1 MRTILNTYTNGNHM
15 VTIYSDGTKIKETL
29 DPMADHFTY
38 DFPENF
44 DIKITDQCDGGCVY
58 CHENSTVNGKHG
70 DLRALE
76 PMIATLHSGTECA
89 CLRGNTIV
97 HTPYGSK
104 EIKDLKVGDTIFNG
118 KNGVSVVSKIAKS
131 NKTVW
136 KLKFN
141 RGISVES
148 SADHP
153 FMSDGREI
161 CAENMPDKVIDVIP
175 VVQSGTN
182 DVIVIDM
189 AQYIHKANPNLVSSR
204 GGCILNDN
212 EIRLTNSSAPSAR
225 YIMFDIDMA
234 YLYGWFVAE
243 GSRSNLTMCSDEID
257 YAERLG
263 AIWSSHT
270 KLPFLTTVHADRKA
284 LNLELKNRAF
294 AKHLMFDA
302 FSVGKG
308 AKNKNLSF
316 LYKVDNI
323 EIIRSALLG
332 LFLGD
337 GCFRTRQTTHNGNT
351 YQNTVISLKTSSKHL
366 AYDVMYLL
374 RKWFGIEASI
384 CSGIAKKGRAIDG
397 RVLPDSYYYMVEI
410 YDNSDQ
416 HKLFPEHF
424 ELKSQHLN
432 YARRA
437 IKCVSCVCDD
447 LEHEE
452 PLYDITLAGNVHTF
466 PVNGYLVTHNCGGG
480 NALAHPDLVWFLERL
495 KEQGVIANITIN
507 QRHLKPY
514 KDLICKIVGDGLVHG
529 IGISLTDSSNKEDF
543 DFIDTLGDNVV
554 IHTIAGILTA
564 KDLPALCGRKVLI
577 LGYKDLR
584 RGHAMLEKHHDE
596 IKANINW
603 LKFMM
608 MRLVLPF
615 KVMSFDCLGIEQLDP
630 KTALNISD
638 KDFNTLF
645 QGSDTDVKDAEGN
658 ITCATMYI
666 DVPNMQVAR
675 MSTAALDKRY
685 SFTGKENIHDLLQ
698 VTTQGW

>member
-76 PMIATLHSGTECA
+76 PMIATLHSGTEC
-89 CLRGNTIV
+89 
-97 HTPYGSK
+97 
-104 EIKDLKVGDTIFNG
+104 
-118 KNGVSVVSKIAKS
+118 
-131 NKTVW
+131 
-136 KLKFN
+136 
-141 RGISVES
+141 
-148 SADHP
+148 
-153 FMSDGREI
+153 
-161 CAENMPDKVIDVIP
+161 
-175 VVQSGTN
+175 
-182 DVIVIDM
+182 
-189 AQYIHKANPNLVSSR
+189 
-204 GGCILNDN
+204 
-212 EIRLTNSSAPSAR
+212 
-225 YIMFDIDMA
+225 
-234 YLYGWFVAE
+234 
-243 GSRSNLTMCSDEID
+243 
-257 YAERLG
+257 
-263 AIWSSHT
+263 
-270 KLPFLTTVHADRKA
+270 
-284 LNLELKNRAF
+284 
-294 AKHLMFDA
+294 
-302 FSVGKG
+302 
-308 AKNKNLSF
+308 
-316 LYKVDNI
+316 
-323 EIIRSALLG
+323 
-332 LFLGD
+332 
-337 GCFRTRQTTHNGNT
+337 
-351 YQNTVISLKTSSKHL
+351 
-366 AYDVMYLL
+366 
-374 RKWFGIEASI
+374 SI
-384 CSGIAKKGRAIDG
+384 
-397 RVLPDSYYYMVEI
+397 
-410 YDNSDQ
+410 
-416 HKLFPEHF
+416 
-424 ELKSQHLN
+424 
-432 YARRA
+432 
-437 IKCVSCVCDD
+437 
-447 LEHEE
+447 
-452 PLYDITLAGNVHTF
+452 
-466 PVNGYLVTHNCGGG
+466 GGG

-495 KEQGVIANITIN
+495 TEQGVIANITIN

-564 KDLPALCGRKVLI
+564 KDLPALSDRKVLI

-584 RGHAMLEKHHDE
+584 RGHAMLEKHRDE
-596 IKANINW
+596 IQANINW

-608 MRLVLPF
+608 MRSILPF

-645 QGSDTDVKDAEGN
+645 QGSDTDVKDADGN

-685 SFTGKENIHDLLQ
+685 PFTGKENIHDLLQ

>member
-1 MRTILNTYTNGNHM
+1 MFPTSIKRKSFSGTVYNFTVNETHLYVVNGM
-15 VTIYSDGTKIKETL
+15 VVS
-29 DPMADHFTY
+29 
-38 DFPENF
+38 N
-44 DIKITDQCDGGCVY
+44 

-76 PMIATLHSGTECA
+76 PMIATLHAGTECA

-131 NKTVW
+131 DKTVW

-153 FMSDGREI
+153 FMSEGREI
-161 CAENMPDKVIDVIP
+161 CASNMPDKVIDVIP

-189 AQYIHKANPNLVSSR
+189 AQYIHKANPNVVSSR

-212 EIRLTNSSAPSAR
+212 EIRLNNSSSRSAR

-270 KLPFLTTVHADRKA
+270 KLPFLTTVYAAKKS

-337 GCFRTRQTTHNGNT
+337 GCFRTRKNTHNGHT

-384 CSGIAKKGRAIDG
+384 SSGIAKKGRAIDW

-424 ELKSQHLN
+424 ELKSQHIS

-437 IKCVSCVCDD
+437 IKCVSCVCED
-447 LEHEE
+447 LEYEE
-452 PLYDITLAGNVHTF
+452 PLYDITLAGNVHTV

-564 KDLPALCGRKVLI
+564 KDFPALSGRKVLI

-584 RGHAMLEKHHDE
+584 RGHAMLEKHRDE
-596 IKANINW
+596 ITANINW

-608 MRLVLPF
+608 MRSVLPF
-615 KVMSFDCLGIEQLDP
+615 RVMSFDCLGIEQLDP

-685 SFTGKENIHDLLQ
+685 PFNGKENIHDLLQ